1 MITDEQFI
9 DLLHREVKP
18 ALGCTEPIAVALAVA
33 RSAEEIRKT
42 GEQPTST
49 VVEVSRNIL
58 KNGMGV
64 GIPGTGMVGLH
75 VASAVALVCGKSELG
90 LEVLRSVCPQ
100 AVEGAKELLAQGHIE
115 IKLADTDEKLY
126 ISATCH
132 SASHRATTII
142 RHCHDRIVCVELD
155 GSSVLCN
162 NEKIACAE
170 QNDDD
175 VAKPTV
181 REIYDFAT
189 KVEFNKIR
197 FILDAATLNRKIAEE
212 GLKNPYGL
220 QVGRTIYARM
230 GGDVFGNGLFAYSI
244 AMTAAASDARMAG
257 STMAVMS
264 NSGSGNQGITATI
277 PVVAA
282 AEKYKATEEQLAR
295 ALVMSHLTA
304 IHIKQNLGRLSALC
318 GCVVASTGSACGIV
332 MLLGGGYDEM
342 ASAIKNMVGNI
353 TGMVCDGAKIG
364 CALKVASGV
373 GAAVQSAILA
383 MSGISA
389 THNDG
394 IIDNDVE
401 KTLAN
406 LSSIGTDGMQF
417 TDRLMLDIMANKR
430 HV

>member
-1 MITDEQFI
+1 MITDQQFI
-9 DLLHREVKP
+9 DLLQREVKP
-18 ALGCTEPIAVALAVA
+18 ALGCTEPVAVALAVA

-42 GEQPTST
+42 GEQPTRT
-49 VVEVSRNIL
+49 TIEVSRNIL

-75 VASAVALVCGKSELG
+75 VASAVALICGKSSLG
-90 LEVLRSVCPQ
+90 LEVLREICPE
-100 AVEGAKELLAQGHIE
+100 ALIGAKELLARNCIE
-115 IKLADTDEKLY
+115 ITLADTDEKLY

-132 SASHRATTII
+132 SESHKAKTII
-142 RHCHDRIVCVELD
+142 RYCHDRIVCVELD
-155 GSSVLCN
+155 GQSVLCN
-162 NEKIACAE
+162 ADRPDCLNQPEAE
-170 QNDDD
+170 EI
-175 VAKPTV
+175 KPTIA
-181 REIYDFAT
+181 EIYDFART
-189 KVEFNKIR
+189 VEFERIR
-197 FILDAATLNRKIAEE
+197 FILDAATLNKKIAEE
-212 GLKNPYGL
+212 GLKNEYGL

-257 STMAVMS
+257 STMPVMS
-264 NSGSGNQGITATI
+264 NSGSGNQGITATM

-282 AEKYKATEEQLAR
+282 AEKYNSTEEQLAR

-332 MLLGGGYDEM
+332 MLLGGGYNEM
-342 ASAIKNMVGNI
+342 AAAIKNMVGNI

-394 IIDNDVE
+394 IIDNCVE
-401 KTLAN
+401 KTLNN
-406 LSSIGTDGMQF
+406 LSTIGTEGMQF